1 MMGLTDQNAWISTL
15 LVPGTNFSFTVAIS
29 PLLHLLPI
37 SVIIVLFASWR
48 YLAKSAVFLPKR
60 ETTKRIP
67 PRRTTETGR
76 LKSTQR
82 FFRNLGRRFE
92 RLGRNVKSG
101 FLKMP
106 GMSPLS
112 QRLSSS
118 RAAVRSAIMILLVFI
133 SLAVGLVFVEYPDLI
148 YHLMVNLY
156 RGSPALGD
164 FVTGI
169 GSWLRGV
176 GTLLP
181 PLGDL
186 GGSMNNALVAAAPG
200 FRQSLEAA
208 GTSLT
213 KPIFLLDVVDKF
225 ALSQNLAAWT
235 AAVLALLYGAYSSTR
250 RRVRGR

>member
-1 MMGLTDQNAWISTL
+1 
-15 LVPGTNFSFTVAIS
+15 
-29 PLLHLLPI
+29 
-37 SVIIVLFASWR
+37 
-48 YLAKSAVFLPKR
+48 
-60 ETTKRIP
+60 
-67 PRRTTETGR
+67 
-76 LKSTQR
+76 
-82 FFRNLGRRFE
+82 
-92 RLGRNVKSG
+92 
-101 FLKMP
+101 
-106 GMSPLS
+106 
-112 QRLSSS
+112 
-118 RAAVRSAIMILLVFI
+118 MILLVFI

-148 YHLMVNLY
+148 YHLTVNLY

-176 GTLLP
+176 GTLLS

-225 ALSQNLAAWT
+225 ALSQNVAAWI
-235 AAVLALLYGAYSSTR
+235 AAVLALLFGAYSSTR
-250 RRVRGR
+250 RQVRGR